1 MGLVYASAP
10 QWTSYFI
17 PGLKDSDDEEGPPAF
32 PPFSSRRKGSRLAIT
47 TGDEPDSPDSMPGLQ
62 SVSNTDDE
70 EDDNNNDDN
79 NNNYGGYS
87 DVDDP
92 DSSYDAEFEDEIR
105 GMVDEA
111 KFFAREVDFLD
122 AGDNI
127 PSELDPFLQ
136 DDRKDNPFLKLLG
149 SLRGLSQ

>member
-1 MGLVYASAP
+1 VKGVVVHRL
-10 QWTSYFI
+10 WHECKKN
-17 PGLKDSDDEEGPPAF
+17 LKQSI
-32 PPFSSRRKGSRLAIT
+32 SRAEKKKEKPLGSLF
-47 TGDEPDSPDSMPGLQ
+47 
-62 SVSNTDDE
+62 
-70 EDDNNNDDN
+70 
-79 NNNYGGYS
+79 
-87 DVDDP
+87 DP
-92 DSSYDAEFEDEIR
+92 DSSYDAEFEDKIH

-149 SLRGLSQ
+149 P